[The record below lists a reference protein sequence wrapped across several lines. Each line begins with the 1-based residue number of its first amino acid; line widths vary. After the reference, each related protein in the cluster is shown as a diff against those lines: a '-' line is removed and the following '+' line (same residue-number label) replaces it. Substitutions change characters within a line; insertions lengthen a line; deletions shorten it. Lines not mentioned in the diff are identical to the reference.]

1 MRTHRITNKQIK
13 FADEYIKTRNAYKS
27 AITAGYSEAYSAK
40 SVGELLKKE
49 QVALY
54 IDRRLAKMDQNKIAT
69 QEEILAGLTRVFRR
83 EETEDVVTSSKD
95 GDVTVTKVR
104 NSVSD
109 SNKAA
114 NDLLKIVGKTT
125 SSRIEMQKLRKA
137 IADAKIAERQAE
149 SDSDTNVTIKIEP
162 WEDN

>member
-1 MRTHRITNKQIK
+1 MRTNRITNKQLK

-27 AITAGYSEAYSAK
+27 AIAAGYSEAYSAK

-83 EETEDVVTSSKD
+83 EETEDVVTADKF
-95 GDVTVTKVR
+95 GEVTVTRVR

-109 SNKAA
+109 SNKAG
-114 NDLLKIVGKTT
+114 NDLLKIIGKTT

-162 WEDN
+162 WE